1 MLHELEDIWI
11 TSDVAQMSRI
21 CVSLSDSGGMDQ
33 HHSLLV
39 SRRGTTWATRVGVK
53 LYTVCKTPHFV

>member
-1 MLHELEDIWI
+1 M
-11 TSDVAQMSRI
+11 
-21 CVSLSDSGGMDQ
+21 SLSDSGGMDQ

-53 LYTVCKTPHFV
+53 LYTVCKNPHFV